1 MPFPPAHPH
10 RPLFGGKRPPRR
22 YFDRD
27 VQCIRDY
34 FSKRYGFESDEWPQF
49 SDVKREASLDA
60 VVMASG
66 FSKKKM
72 QEFDELA
79 EEHMGAAPESEEED
93 DDDDDEEEEEEV
105 GVCYS

>member
-1 MPFPPAHPH
+1 
-10 RPLFGGKRPPRR
+10 
-22 YFDRD
+22 
-27 VQCIRDY
+27 
-34 FSKRYGFESDEWPQF
+34 
-49 SDVKREASLDA
+49 
-60 VVMASG
+60 MASG